1 MDGLDTWVQ
10 PMGLKHGLTH
20 GFDPWVLPMG
30 SAHGFDLWV
39 HPWVWPV
46 VRPMGLP
53 MGLTHGFD
61 QWFDINKSIETNN
74 ISNRPTQNLLL
85 GIQKFDLNL

>member
-1 MDGLDTWVQ
+1 
-10 PMGLKHGLTH
+10 MGLKHGLTH

-61 QWFDINKSIETNN
+61 QWFDIKKSIETYNIGNN
-74 ISNRPTQNLLL
+74 LEP
-85 GIQKFDLNL
+85 

>member
-10 PMGLKHGLTH
+10 PMGLKH

-61 QWFDINKSIETNN
+61 QWFDINKSIETYN
-74 ISNRPTQNLLL
+74 IGNKLEP
-85 GIQKFDLNL
+85 

>member
-10 PMGLKHGLTH
+10 PMGLKH

-61 QWFDINKSIETNN
+61 QWFDINKSTETY
-74 ISNRPTQNLLL
+74 NLRE
-85 GIQKFDLNL
+85 FVNYRNPDLWRVVK

>member
-1 MDGLDTWVQ
+1 MAFTHGWPMDGLDTWVQ
-10 PMGLKHGLTH
+10 PMGLKHGSTH

-61 QWFDINKSIETNN
+61 QWFDINKSIETYN
-74 ISNRPTQNLLL
+74 IGNKLEP
-85 GIQKFDLNL
+85 